1 MKKSKEPGTPP
12 AGPAPKRRRIA
23 LPRTRRRR
31 AAAAAGGLL
40 VFLLILLACAT
51 LGDPLSRAYSRYH
64 AVDWANETWPGH
76 DFRVTDVQ
84 FEPVWCYYVT
94 VQASDSIDTH
104 FTLTVV
110 AGIVRRTDYELA
122 VANLQNTKQR
132 FFDSLYSDV
141 QNALT
146 AAGYAPVGGSDFSVT
161 VGDPNLAMDHTLTLD
176 MPYDKGNIPPR
187 TSLWVNGWSDA
198 PDAEQGKAI
207 LREVYRIITEAGI
220 DIDEYAV
227 TIYDAS
233 YAGRYGASPDADNR
247 DDTYESGWVTG
258 PELAG

>member
-84 FEPVWCYYVT
+84 FEPFWCYYVT

-132 FFDSLYSDV
+132 FFDSLHSDV

-146 AAGYAPVGGSDFSVT
+146 AAGYAPVGGSDFVVT

-176 MPYDKGNIPPR
+176 MPYDKGDIPPR

-198 PDAEQGKAI
+198 PTPNRGK
-207 LREVYRIITEAGI
+207 RSCGKCTG
-220 DIDEYAV
+220 
-227 TIYDAS
+227 S
-233 YAGRYGASPDADNR
+233 SPR
-247 DDTYESGWVTG
+247 RTST
-258 PELAG
+258 

>member
-12 AGPAPKRRRIA
+12 AGPALKRRRIA

-84 FEPVWCYYVT
+84 FEPFWCYYVT

-132 FFDSLYSDV
+132 FFDSLHSDV

-146 AAGYAPVGGSDFSVT
+146 AAGYAPVSGSDFSVT
-161 VGDPNLAMDHTLTLD
+161 VGDPNLAMDHTLTRQGEHPAQDEPVGQWLV
-176 MPYDKGNIPPR
+176 GCPR
-187 TSLWVNGWSDA
+187 RRTGESDPA
-198 PDAEQGKAI
+198 GSVPDHHRGGHRHRRI
-207 LREVYRIITEAGI
+207 CRHHLRCLLCRPVRS
-220 DIDEYAV
+220 V
-227 TIYDAS
+227 S
-233 YAGRYGASPDADNR
+233 RRRQPGRY
-247 DDTYESGWVTG
+247 
-258 PELAG
+258 L